1 MNKKKLLIGSIV
13 LNCVIILL
21 VAFSVMCFFVNVFHE
36 EKMVGFWGFK
46 YFTTDSNVLL
56 AITSGILLFF
66 EIIALKSGD
75 YFIPKWAEVLKF
87 CGVIAVSVTF
97 WVVVLYLRAPIMFM
111 GVNLILHVIVPVLGF
126 ISTVFLEFWFNM
138 KIGESLYGAIPMAM
152 YGIFYWIM
160 TVPIYHMS
168 GEWNDFYQFNNGN
181 LGWLSFSLILLLSIL
196 LCLGIWALKRIIT
209 KHIN

>member
-66 EIIALKSGD
+66 EIKALKSGD